1 MTVSLKVSIRLAT
14 PKAIADNKAIV
25 KLEKGPAKVMRMSS
39 LTLVFALGNEIWT
52 GLPQP
57 IIENPGLAKIITSG
71 MIIVPIGSIWARGS
85 NVTRF

>member
-1 MTVSLKVSIRLAT
+1 MTVSLKGSIRLAT

-52 GLPQP
+52 GFCPSQLLKTL
-57 IIENPGLAKIITSG
+57 G
-71 MIIVPIGSIWARGS
+71 
-85 NVTRF
+85 